1 MSVRGIRGATVVN
14 ENSLPEVI
22 NGTRR
27 LLEEIMINNPDLRME
42 DIASV
47 IFTATEDLDAAYPA
61 AAARELGWDSVPL
74 LCAKE
79 LTIQN
84 ELKMCI
90 RVLVHWNTEKHQNEV
105 RHTYIGEAGVLRPDL
120 SNQNQAPDSG

>member
-22 NGTRR
+22 NATRT
-27 LLEEIMINNPDLRME
+27 LLEEIMRNNPDLRME

-61 AAARELGWDSVPL
+61 AAAREMGWDSVPL

-79 LTIQN
+79 LTILN

-90 RVLVHWNTEKHQNEV
+90 RVLVHWNTDKPQNEV
-105 RHTYIGEAGVLRPDL
+105 RHTYIGKAGILRPDL
-120 SNQNQAPDSG
+120 SNQSRAPDSG

>member
-14 ENSLPEVI
+14 ENTQLEII
-22 NGTRR
+22 NATRT
-27 LLEEIMINNPDLRME
+27 LLEEIMKSNPDLHIE

-47 IFTATEDLDAAYPA
+47 IFTTTEDLDAAYPA
-61 AAARELGWDSVPL
+61 AAARKLGWDSVPL

-79 LTIQN
+79 LTIRD

-90 RVLVHWNTEKHQNEV
+90 RVLVHWNTEIHQNEI
-105 RHTYIGEAGVLRPDL
+105 RHTYIGKAEVLRPDL
-120 SNQNQAPDSG
+120 SNQNQAQG

>member
-105 RHTYIGEAGVLRPDL
+105 RHTYIGGAGVLRPDL
-120 SNQNQAPDSG
+120 KNQNQAPDSG